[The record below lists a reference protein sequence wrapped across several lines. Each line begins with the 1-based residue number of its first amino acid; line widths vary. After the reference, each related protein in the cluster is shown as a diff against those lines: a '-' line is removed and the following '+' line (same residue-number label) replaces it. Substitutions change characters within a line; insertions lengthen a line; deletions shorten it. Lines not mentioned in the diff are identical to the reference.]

1 MELEVSIGQK
11 EQTDVQHNIFMEMN
25 RLLEEPFNLSSQGEK
40 EKTTTDDEVE
50 EAYKVQ
56 RGDLPIQLV
65 DPVKETIYGY
75 SEESRRM
82 GLPIIVLLIVF

>member
-25 RLLEEPFNLSSQGEK
+25 SLLEEPFNLSSQGKK

-50 EAYKVQ
+50 EAI
-56 RGDLPIQLV
+56 RS
-65 DPVKETIYGY
+65 
-75 SEESRRM
+75 SEEIYLSNLSTQLKKLFMVIQRS
-82 GLPIIVLLIVF
+82 LNFVL